1 MAEPK
6 LRTIKIGRRHGSVSR
21 REVTKAI
28 KAVMKLRGE
37 VPTWEKLP
45 GKRTS
50 DSRK

>member
-6 LRTIKIGRRHGSVSR
+6 LRTIKIARRHASVSR

-37 VPTWEKLP
+37 VPAP
-45 GKRTS
+45 RQP
-50 DSRK
+50 SRKRAAASRK